1 MKAIPFKFLM
11 GKINLRSA
19 LVLSF
24 AFHIL
29 FVTLLPSMAFNRT
42 TPLKEKSHNK
52 VRITMLKKMDK
63 VKSSKV
69 EKVNLKPKPIKKP
82 QKILRVAKVL
92 PTPVKVAKDLPM
104 AIKIRKPLTHQQ
116 PLALNT
122 THRTVKA
129 KAFVPKKVLLKAVPS
144 RSQFRRS
151 NVEVKVARI
160 NPKIKRT
167 PNFEKQVADRPNP
180 KKIALRRNSG
190 ARLVSYSSVRP
201 INRMARK
208 LKHSG
213 FQAPVS
219 AIHSNK
225 RATLRRQDISLRHK
239 TPSDS
244 HGIINRNASSKQI
257 SVRRQGSN
265 EVRVATLAPRQMTP
279 VKFNEP
285 PKETEVASE
294 AIDQI
299 MNDFYRK
306 VGRQIAFA
314 KIYPDFAR
322 KMGYQGKIL
331 VAFRIGRDGK
341 ILNLSVSKSSGYKIL
356 DEAALEAVKEAGPY
370 PSIPNE
376 LNKESLKLKIPI
388 SYAVR

>member
-1 MKAIPFKFLM
+1 MKAIPFKFLID
-11 GKINLRSA
+11 KINLRSA

-42 TPLKEKSHNK
+42 TSLKEKSHNK
-52 VRITMLKKMDK
+52 VRITMLKKVDM
-63 VKSSKV
+63 VKLSKV

-82 QKILRVAKVL
+82 KKILRVATV
-92 PTPVKVAKDLPM
+92 LPM
-104 AIKIRKPLTHQQ
+104 AIKIRNPLIHQQ
-116 PLALNT
+116 PLPLNK
-122 THRTVKA
+122 THRTVKT
-129 KAFVPKKVLLKAVPS
+129 KAFVPRKVPLKAVPS

-151 NVEVKVARI
+151 NAEVKITRI
-160 NPKIKRT
+160 DPKIKHAL
-167 PNFEKQVADRPNP
+167 NYENQIADRPNP
-180 KKIALRRNSG
+180 KKIALRKTSG
-190 ARLVSYSSVRP
+190 KRLVSYSSVRP
-201 INRMARK
+201 INKMARK
-208 LKHSG
+208 LKYAG

-219 AIHSNK
+219 AIHTNT
-225 RATLRRQDISLRHK
+225 RAPLRRQDISLKHK

-244 HGIINRNASSKQI
+244 HGSINRNASSKQVL
-257 SVRRQGSN
+257 VRRQGSDD
-265 EVRVATLAPRQMTP
+265 VRIAALAPRQMTP
-279 VKFNEP
+279 VKFDEH

-299 MNDFYRK
+299 MNNFYRK

-341 ILNLSVSKSSGYKIL
+341 ILNLSVSQSSGYKIL

-370 PSIPNE
+370 PPIPNE
-376 LNKESLKLKIPI
+376 LNKKFLKLKIPI
-388 SYAVR
+388 SYALR